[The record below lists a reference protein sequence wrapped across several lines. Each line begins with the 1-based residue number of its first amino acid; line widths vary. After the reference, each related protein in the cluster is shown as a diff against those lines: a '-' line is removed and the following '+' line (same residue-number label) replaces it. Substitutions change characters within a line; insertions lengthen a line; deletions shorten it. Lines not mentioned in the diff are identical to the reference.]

1 MFSVVYKTVRIRRS
15 VHRYLSKDVADDVLW
30 RILDAARW
38 APSAH
43 NAQPWRF
50 VVIKDPAIKL
60 KLAEAM
66 AKEWDKNMD
75 EDSVPLKDRN
85 RLIRAS
91 IEQFTHPPTLIIVC
105 LTMEDMDMY
114 LDKRRQM
121 AEYVMAIQSV
131 AAGIQNLLLAADAE
145 GLGTCW
151 FCAPLFCPETVRETL
166 DIPEQ
171 ITPQALVTLGYP
183 AEEPKAPPRKPLEKV
198 VFKKY

>member
-30 RILDAARW
+30 RVLDAARW

-121 AEYVMAIQSV
+121 AEYVMAVQSV

-171 ITPQALVTLGYP
+171 LTPQALVTLGYP
-183 AEEPKAPPRKPLEKV
+183 AEEPQAPPRKPLEKV

>member
-30 RILDAARW
+30 RVLDAARW

-183 AEEPKAPPRKPLEKV
+183 AEEPKVPPRKPLEKV